1 VTLHVTR
8 SSKVSLLPREVGSL
22 AATVPPGAP
31 GTLFVLGDNG
41 GMTVAPDADF
51 PVVFGR
57 NEPDVH
63 VCVGA
68 NDQHISR
75 QHGTITREHAQWMLH
90 NLGKLPIRLPG
101 GRLVLKGDRAEL
113 PAGYTPLFIV
123 APDQEHLL
131 EVRVAAH
138 RAPAP
143 PAGYA
148 AETRSRTIWTLSAG
162 ERLVLVCLAQ
172 RYLRGDPMPQPLA
185 WEQVAGELHELH
197 PQDKWTWRKAA
208 HIVAGVR
215 KRLSTTVSGLL
226 EHEVPPPVGNALN
239 HNLVMELITTTTIS
253 RADLL
258 LLGDEG

>member
-1 VTLHVTR
+1 VTLQVRR
-8 SSKVSLLPREVGSL
+8 SSKVRLLPREVGSL

-31 GTLFVLGDNG
+31 GTLFALGGNG
-41 GMTVAPDADF
+41 GLSVDPDANF

-68 NDQHISR
+68 GDHHVSR
-75 QHGTITREHAQWMLH
+75 QHGTITRQYAQWVLH

-101 GRLVLKGDRAEL
+101 GRLVLRGDVAEL

-138 RAPAP
+138 RPPTP
-143 PAGYA
+143 PAGFA
-148 AETRSRTIWTLSAG
+148 AETRSRTVWTLSAT

-172 RYLRGDPMPQPLA
+172 RYLLGDPMPQPLA
-185 WEQVAGELHELH
+185 WEQLADELRELH

-215 KRLSTTVSGLL
+215 KRLSATVSGLL
-226 EHEVPPPVGNALN
+226 EHEIPPPVGNALN
-239 HNLVMELITTTTIS
+239 HNLIMELITTTTIS
-253 RADLL
+253 RADLA
-258 LLGDEG
+258 LLGD